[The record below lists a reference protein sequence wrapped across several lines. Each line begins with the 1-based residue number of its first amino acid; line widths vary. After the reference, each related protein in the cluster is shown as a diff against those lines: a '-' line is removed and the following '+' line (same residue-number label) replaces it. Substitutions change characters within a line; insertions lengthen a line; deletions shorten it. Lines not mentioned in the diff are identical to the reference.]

1 MDGPNQFLSLYF
13 CTRDGKYYNGFV
25 RRKDKTDNL
34 PIIYRFNGFDEN
46 GMPSIYIEQTY
57 TDDGNKRSDPNSEK
71 VHVVLEDAII
81 NWRLK
86 NAEDVRTSFIN
97 RPENLYVQFGS
108 VIRYVVQ
115 GMFFKL
121 VDDHMLMTSPR
132 YSALA

>member
-13 CTRDGKYYNGFV
+13 CTKDGKYFNGFV

-34 PIIYRFNGFDEN
+34 PIIYRFNGFNEN

-57 TDDGNKRSDPNSEK
+57 TDEGKKRSDPTSEK

-81 NWRLK
+81 NWREK
-86 NAEDVRTSFIN
+86 KAEDVRTSFIN

-108 VIRYVVQ
+108 TIRYVTQ
-115 GMFFKL
+115 GKFFKL
-121 VDDHMLMTSPR
+121 VDNLLLSSAS